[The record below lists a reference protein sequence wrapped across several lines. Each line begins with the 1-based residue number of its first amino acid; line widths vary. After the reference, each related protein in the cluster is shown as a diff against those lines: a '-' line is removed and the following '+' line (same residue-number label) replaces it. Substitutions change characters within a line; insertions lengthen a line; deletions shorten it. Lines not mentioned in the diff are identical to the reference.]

1 MYIEG
6 ELPNV
11 VTSGNGN
18 GAWGDDWAWIIILA
32 LVFGWGGNGFGYG
45 SGSGAAEN
53 YVLASD
59 FATLQRQID
68 SGIASLERK
77 GDAINTG
84 LCDGFYAMNTSLL
97 TGFGGVNQNIMQN
110 GYETRSAISGI
121 SSQLAACCC
130 EIQKEL
136 LENRYVSAQQVCDI
150 KTAMATNTRD
160 IIDSQ
165 REGTAA
171 ILNFLTGEK
180 ISALQAKNA
189 ELSAQISQAGQ
200 TATLLQAINRTPIPA
215 YTVPNPYCCY
225 GTSYGC
231 GCGSTGCCSTL

>member
-6 ELPNV
+6 DVPNV
-11 VTSGNGN
+11 VNGNGN
-18 GAWGDDWAWIIILA
+18 GAFGSDWAWIIILA
-32 LVFGWGGNGFGYG
+32 LVFGWGGNGFGAG
-45 SGSGAAEN
+45 GGAADN

-77 GDAINTG
+77 GDAINAG

-97 TGFGGVNQNIMQN
+97 TGFGGINQNIMSS
-110 GYETRSAISGI
+110 GYETRTAISAIAA
-121 SSQLAACCC
+121 QLASCCC

-136 LENRYVSAQQVCDI
+136 LESRYITAQQVCDI
-150 KTAMATNTRD
+150 KTAMASNTRD
-160 IIDSQ
+160 IIDSN

-171 ILNFLTGEK
+171 ILNFLTSEK
-180 ISALQAKNA
+180 ISALQSENAKQA
-189 ELSAQISQAGQ
+189 AQISQANQ
-200 TATLLQAINRTPIPA
+200 TATLLQAINRTPIAA

-225 GTSYGC
+225 GSCNSCACATI
-231 GCGSTGCCSTL
+231 